1 MTLLTDENIFGK
13 FVPKPT
19 ISKITLQSSGNPPR
33 RLNPHVDSTR
43 MISRAYRNP
52 RTGEVEVR
60 RRTTAS
66 ERQVLGTVE
75 GSDNLL
81 RATSQTQSSHVS
93 RTDNLRVLLNLSVKD
108 KIRDL
113 QNSWFA
119 NVSPMFQDADTS
131 DGVDE
136 FDLKNYV
143 TIKVFQSR
151 TQLTSNTILSADD
164 SIAAIKRLDSAL
176 LNIDLQER
184 PLSQIQDP
192 NDVMEENDT
201 SQAIGGP
208 SNLKYWDVP
217 FSMTFEV
224 DEKYPDYLC
233 YFVWAE
239 FDLSDI
245 ASQFEFDVAG
255 FSSTA
260 LFQGMDFSSQLSHY
274 VVLSG
279 GKLATRNTL
288 IQDFRAVDRLNK
300 LNLDFSIVQNSLK
313 GNLSLASKMRTANL
327 SLDPPNKYFTDIM
340 LTRDEDENCR
350 FFFSA
355 DIAAIM
361 EANSPFGNLFSEG
374 SLTKEACVGVTKV
387 LSLSVHRVRLKGSP
401 EIGSKPIFGPKI
413 FGNRQAKRF
422 NENNEFLT
430 SFPSSTGSPNSIP
443 SSYTTENDDLLL
455 RASYDE
461 AGTLSL
467 ISLDGAS
474 TIADLTSDIYQGEA
488 PKAGIKY
495 FSGVDRTVQFK
506 TDGYYQY
513 RLVIEFQDGAVNY
526 LINKLN
532 QLRTAKNNLTEYYD
546 EASKLGTSQL
556 KNPFKNPHAFDP
568 AVPQVPYSRPEGGV
582 RPGNF
587 NVAANRFTQEFK
599 SFARTKKTSSTG
611 GFTPPWHSTLPANP
625 PWHSVAVTYVRIME
639 ELSGFGA
646 FFVTRNIKS
655 PGDRIN
661 WRGDAE
667 AEALGRKEDML
678 NAIENYMSPETGNI
692 EGILKV
698 FSLIDTLEDIISSAI
713 GRVTSPPGGSAR
725 LIKNQSA
732 NNNPKLFLSGK
743 TVLPMPETK
752 DTTLKSVKI
761 DHTFGNIFNAGLPKD
776 TGISMFPDRSLRR
789 AAGLSTSSRRD
800 TSFEDANG
808 LRTLPWGHFQSNVSN
823 ELKKIFEYGD
833 QNRIDIQPNPFGDEP
848 VAVFPLGNTSNTYFT
863 PSIIKT
869 SSAIINL
876 NPGDNANSGVASTWP
891 TQDEWGRVGIAD
903 DMLGDATSEA
913 NPNPNAISSRQ
924 ATQRETA
931 RHILSDKV
939 ASFMAQDHNLIAL
952 EMNSVTNKPKE
963 SRPIVSFDAPIGP
976 GDVQAG
982 AQPQTDSM
990 LLGRNRSYKAKKQE
1004 ATAKNSLA
1012 YSLFSLITDALKTK
1026 EVKNMNL
1033 YKPKESAGYIN
1044 KAGNNRDEFAQLPN
1058 AIKVLFAGS
1067 FERGGTSQGSVTQTL
1082 TNHVQQLLAEGGFN
1096 GTNEVKM
1103 AMKYL
1108 FETIY
1113 VLEVFTGWQDGKMI
1127 ERWEPLTT
1135 DVADRVEPQGGA
1147 THGGSGPQL
1156 LCRFRRYENAKYG
1169 VMGNNGSSLPIY
1181 DQYFILKRGAM

>member
-1127 ERWEPLTT
+1127 EKWEPLTT
-1135 DVADRVEPQGGA
+1135 GVADRVKPQGGA
-1147 THGGSGPQL
+1147 TYGGSGPQL